1 MSILFL
7 AIWQTFESEYI
18 KTTNTLID
26 ERLTLIEE
34 QINLADETNNDS
46 ITDISSSIQF
56 LDKEVRKLWD
66 LSNKRNKVNIQ
77 KLTKQNSEIE
87 KLLLTLEKDIKKSKD
102 NINQIKM
109 IFDGF
114 PESVILIDDKDNII
128 NSNDKANKHFFSQLE
143 DENILGMRI
152 QNVIRSTLLFDAL
165 EFLKNN
171 EEITI
176 KEIEIILPSEIERT
190 YDVFISKVKLFSQDI
205 NNYLLILRET
215 TDLKKIMT
223 LRSEFIANASHELKT
238 PIAVIKGIS
247 ETLDKYGQDDKDS
260 SKEFLKKL
268 LSESNRA
275 QSLIEDL
282 LSLNQAEMRQH
293 IIPDKRI
300 NLMSIIDNIYDGL
313 DGLAKKNNINLTR
326 DIRKKNYYILGDEDD
341 IQRAF
346 VNLIENAI
354 KYNTSGKEVIIHL
367 SDNSDKVLFKV
378 IDDGPGISSIH
389 IPRLTERFY
398 RVDLDSSIKK
408 GGTGLGLSIVKH
420 IIEAH
425 GHNVQVRSMEGEG
438 STFFFTLTKI

>member
-1 MSILFL
+1 
-7 AIWQTFESEYI
+7 
-18 KTTNTLID
+18 
-26 ERLTLIEE
+26 
-34 QINLADETNNDS
+34 
-46 ITDISSSIQF
+46 
-56 LDKEVRKLWD
+56 
-66 LSNKRNKVNIQ
+66 
-77 KLTKQNSEIE
+77 
-87 KLLLTLEKDIKKSKD
+87 
-102 NINQIKM
+102 
-109 IFDGF
+109 
-114 PESVILIDDKDNII
+114 
-128 NSNDKANKHFFSQLE
+128 
-143 DENILGMRI
+143 MRI

-165 EFLKNN
+165 ELLKNN

-205 NNYLLILRET
+205 NSYLLILRET

-247 ETLDKYGQDDKDS
+247 ETLEKYGQDDKDS

-293 IIPDKRI
+293 ILPDKRI
-300 NLMSIIDNIYDGL
+300 NLISIIDNIYDGL
-313 DGLAKKNNINLTR
+313 NELAKKNKINLTR

-341 IQRAF
+341 IRRTF
-346 VNLIENAI
+346 INLIENAI
-354 KYNTSGKEVIIHL
+354 KYNSSGKEVIIHL

-408 GGTGLGLSIVKH
+408 GGTGLGLSIVKN
-420 IIEAH
+420 IITRHKAQLDIDSEL
-425 GHNVQVRSMEGEG
+425 GKG
-438 STFFFTLTKI
+438 SSFSIIFNKA